1 MGAPKKGQIVW
12 NKQKVDALALELK
25 TWYKANEEVTL
36 IEEFS
41 TMKDIPYSYFTG
53 YFPQKSN
60 LFKEVMDLCLDIKKV
75 RYWRQIKAGEIP
87 QTFGIF
93 GAKNELEYRDRVA
106 SDDKG
111 SKKAEQPTK
120 QTVKDAIAKAK
131 EASFGKPE

>member
-12 NKQKVDALALELK
+12 NKIKIEKLALELK
-25 TWYKANEEVTL
+25 EWYIKNKDVTL

-41 TMKDIPYSYFTG
+41 TMKEIPYSYFTG
-53 YFPQKSN
+53 YFPSKSN

-75 RYWRQIKAGEIP
+75 RYWNQIKAGDIP

-93 GAKNELEYRDRVA
+93 GAKNELDYRDRVA
-106 SDDKG
+106 SDDKK
-111 SKKAEQPTK
+111 SNKAEQPTK

-131 EASFGKPE
+131 EASFSKPE